1 MLNRVLNTAFE
12 IGKEKTELGTVAT
25 YIPELGKADKNDLGV
40 CISTQ
45 YGMTLCAGQCE
56 KRFTIQSISK
66 IINFAVALEKLG
78 AEKVF
83 ERVGMEPSGDAF
95 NSLMKLEKADSTPHN
110 PMVNAGAM
118 VICGYLTEIC
128 TFEEMLQHARRWCMD
143 EEIYMDEDVYASE
156 MANLS
161 RNRAIAYLL
170 HSKGYIT
177 ADVEKTLDLYVKMC
191 SLSVT
196 AKSLANLGL
205 ILACNGVDPKTNDVL
220 LQPQTVKIVNTIMF
234 TCGMYDG
241 AGEFALRVGIPSKSG
256 VGGGIISV
264 VKGTMGIGIY
274 GPALDAKGNSIA
286 GIEILEYVSKN
297 LNLHMFE

>member
-1 MLNRVLNTAFE
+1 MLNRVLNEAYE
-12 IGKEKTELGTVAT
+12 IGKAKTEYGNVAT
-25 YIPELGKADKNDLGV
+25 YIPELGKADKNDLGI

-45 YGMTLCAGQCE
+45 YGMHLSVGQCE

-66 IINFAVALEKLG
+66 IISFAVALEKLG
-78 AEKVF
+78 ADKVF
-83 ERVGMEPSGDAF
+83 KRVGMEPSGDAF

-118 VICGYLTEIC
+118 VICGYLCEIC
-128 TFEEMLQHARRWCMD
+128 TIEEMVKFARRWCLD
-143 EEIYMDEDVYASE
+143 DEIYIDEDVFASE

-177 ADVEKTLDLYVKMC
+177 ADVEKTLEFYVKMC

-205 ILACNGVDPKTNDVL
+205 ILACNGVDPKTNEVI
-220 LQPQTVKIVNTIMF
+220 LQPHTVKIVNTIMF

-241 AGEFALRVGIPSKSG
+241 AGEFALKVGLPSKSG

-274 GPALDAKGNSIA
+274 GPALDEKGNSIA
-286 GIEILEYVSKN
+286 GIEMLQYVSEK
-297 LNLHMFE
+297 LNLHMFS

>member
-1 MLNRVLNTAFE
+1 MLNRVLNEAYE
-12 IGKEKTELGTVAT
+12 IGKAKTEYGNVAT
-25 YIPELGKADKNDLGV
+25 YIPELGKADKNDLGI

-45 YGMTLCAGQCE
+45 YGMHLSVGQCE

-66 IINFAVALEKLG
+66 IISFAVALEKLG
-78 AEKVF
+78 ADKVF
-83 ERVGMEPSGDAF
+83 KRVGMEPSGDAF

-118 VICGYLTEIC
+118 VICGYLCEIC
-128 TFEEMLQHARRWCMD
+128 TIEEMVKFARRWCLD
-143 EEIYMDEDVYASE
+143 DEIYIDEDVFASE

-177 ADVEKTLDLYVKMC
+177 ADVEKTLEFYVKMC

-205 ILACNGVDPKTNDVL
+205 ILACNGVDPKTNEVI
-220 LQPQTVKIVNTIMF
+220 LQPHTVKIVNTIMF

-241 AGEFALRVGIPSKSG
+241 AGEFALKVGLPSKSG

-274 GPALDAKGNSIA
+274 GPALDEKGNSIA
-286 GIEILEYVSKN
+286 GIEMLRYVSEK
-297 LNLHMFE
+297 LNLHMFG

>member
-1 MLNRVLNTAFE
+1 MLNRVLNEAYE
-12 IGKEKTELGTVAT
+12 IGKAKTEYGNVAT
-25 YIPELGKADKNDLGV
+25 YIPELGKADKNDLGI

-45 YGMTLCAGQCE
+45 YGMHLSVGQCE

-66 IINFAVALEKLG
+66 IISFAVALEKLG
-78 AEKVF
+78 ADKVF
-83 ERVGMEPSGDAF
+83 KRVGMEPSGDAF

-118 VICGYLTEIC
+118 VICGYLCEIC
-128 TFEEMLQHARRWCMD
+128 TIEEMVEFARRWCLD
-143 EEIYMDEDVYASE
+143 DEIYIDEDVFASE

-177 ADVEKTLDLYVKMC
+177 ADVEKTLEFYVKMC

-205 ILACNGVDPKTNDVL
+205 ILACNGVDPKTNEVI
-220 LQPQTVKIVNTIMF
+220 LQPHTVKIVNTIMF

-241 AGEFALRVGIPSKSG
+241 AGEFALKVGLPSKSG

-274 GPALDAKGNSIA
+274 GPSLDEKGNSIA
-286 GIEILEYVSKN
+286 GIEMLQYVSQK
-297 LNLHMFE
+297 LNLHMFG